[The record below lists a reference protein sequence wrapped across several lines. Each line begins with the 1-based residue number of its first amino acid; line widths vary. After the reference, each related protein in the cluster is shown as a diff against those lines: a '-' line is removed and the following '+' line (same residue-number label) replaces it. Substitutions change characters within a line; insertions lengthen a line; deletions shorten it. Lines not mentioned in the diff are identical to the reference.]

1 MENRIPLPG
10 MSQSGAPD
18 GFVFKALGLH
28 SRSGIRPN
36 HTALT
41 KGAVTMALS
50 DAQSAASAA
59 DPQAR
64 TDETP
69 DIFGFETSYA
79 RLPERFYARVQPA
92 QVRDP
97 KFLRVNAPL
106 ARALGLD
113 PAQLETEDAL
123 QVFAGNRVPASADP
137 IAQAY
142 AGHQFGNWVPQLGD
156 GRAVLLGELTDRDG
170 VKRDL
175 QLKGAGKTPFSRMG
189 DGRAALFPVVAEYLG
204 SEAMAALGV
213 PTTRALAMVTTGE
226 RVIREDIRPG
236 GVIAR
241 VATSHVR
248 VGTFEYFARNGDQ
261 EGVKQLADYVLDRH
275 YPELKAAENP
285 YAALLREVT
294 RRTGELV
301 AQWML
306 VGFIH
311 GVMNTDNV
319 SIVGETIDYGPFA
332 WMDSYH
338 PAACFS
344 AVDMG
349 GRYAFNQQPQMAHWN
364 LCRFAETL
372 LPLLAE
378 DGDKGGEQAKQAAYD
393 ALEAFEPAFDARFN
407 PGLRAKLGLASEE
420 EGDVDLALDLLRRMA
435 EEGADFTLT
444 FRRLSDADGAHAGHD
459 EQLRAL
465 FRDPE
470 SFDEWAKQWR
480 QRLARETRADSDR
493 KTAMRAVNPAFVL
506 RKHHVYRAYD
516 GIVEGDH
523 STLDALL
530 TVLADPYSDHPGYTA
545 FAQPPAQNEIV
556 RNTFCGT

>member
-1 MENRIPLPG
+1 
-10 MSQSGAPD
+10 
-18 GFVFKALGLH
+18 
-28 SRSGIRPN
+28 
-36 HTALT
+36 
-41 KGAVTMALS
+41 MALS
-50 DAQSAASAA
+50 DAQPSQTAAAGPRAAS
-59 DPQAR
+59 DP
-64 TDETP
+64 
-69 DIFGFETSYA
+69 FGFETSYA

-92 QVRDP
+92 QVREP
-97 KFLRVNAPL
+97 KFLRINAPL
-106 ARALGLD
+106 ARQLGLD
-113 PAQLETEDAL
+113 PAQLETEAAL
-123 QVFAGNRVPASADP
+123 QVFAGNRVPESAEP

-156 GRAVLLGELTDRDG
+156 GRAVLLGEIRDRDG
-170 VKRDL
+170 VRRDV

-236 GVIAR
+236 GIITR

-261 EGVKQLADYVLDRH
+261 EGVRELADYVLERH
-275 YPELKAAENP
+275 YPELKDAENP
-285 YAALLREVT
+285 HAALLQEVV
-294 RRTGELV
+294 RRTGDLV

-378 DGDKGGEQAKQAAYD
+378 DTEQAKQAAYD
-393 ALEAFEPAFDARFN
+393 ALGAFEPAFDARFN
-407 PGLRAKLGLASEE
+407 AGLRAKIGLAAERD
-420 EGDVDLALDLLRRMA
+420 GDVDLALDLLRRMA
-435 EEGADFTLT
+435 EQGADFTLT
-444 FRRLSDADGAHAGHD
+444 FRRLSAVDGADAGND
-459 EQLRAL
+459 PESEAAVRAL
-465 FRDPE
+465 FREPAA
-470 SFDEWAKQWR
+470 FDEWAGQWR
-480 QRLARETRADSDR
+480 QRLAQETRADAER
-493 KTAMRAVNPAFVL
+493 KAAMRAVNPAFVL

-516 GIVEGDH
+516 GILAGDH
-523 STLDALL
+523 TTLEALL
-530 TVLADPYSDHPGYTA
+530 AVLADPFSDHPEHA
-545 FAQPPAQNEIV
+545 DLAQPPAQNEIV

>member
-1 MENRIPLPG
+1 
-10 MSQSGAPD
+10 
-18 GFVFKALGLH
+18 
-28 SRSGIRPN
+28 
-36 HTALT
+36 
-41 KGAVTMALS
+41 MALS
-50 DAQSAASAA
+50 DAQSPESSAET
-59 DPQAR
+59 PAR
-64 TDETP
+64 SDQTP

-106 ARALGLD
+106 ARELGLD
-113 PAQLETEDAL
+113 PAQLETDEAL

-156 GRAVLLGELTDRDG
+156 GRAVLLGELTDRNG

-275 YPELKAAENP
+275 YPELKAADNP
-285 YAALLREVT
+285 YAALLQEVT
-294 RRTGELV
+294 RRTGDLV

-378 DGDKGGEQAKQAAYD
+378 DGEPGGEQAKQAAYD
-393 ALEAFEPAFDARFN
+393 ALGAFEPAFDARFN
-407 PGLRAKLGLASEE
+407 AGLRAKIGLERE
-420 EGDVDLALDLLRRMA
+420 QEGDVDLALDLLRRMA

-444 FRRLSDADGAHAGHD
+444 FRRLSDAHGAAAD
-459 EQLRAL
+459 NDDDLRAL
-465 FRDPE
+465 FRDPA
-470 SFDEWAKQWR
+470 SFDAWAQQWR
-480 QRLARETRADSDR
+480 QRLAQERRSDADR
-493 KTAMRAVNPAFVL
+493 KAAMRATNPAFVL

-516 GIVEGDH
+516 DILAGDH
-523 STLDALL
+523 TTLEALL
-530 TVLADPYSDHPGYTA
+530 TVLADPFSDHPQHA
-545 FAQPPAQNEIV
+545 DLAQPPAQNEIV

>member
-1 MENRIPLPG
+1 
-10 MSQSGAPD
+10 
-18 GFVFKALGLH
+18 
-28 SRSGIRPN
+28 
-36 HTALT
+36 
-41 KGAVTMALS
+41 MALS
-50 DAQSAASAA
+50 DAQSAGSPAESPA
-59 DPQAR
+59 P
-64 TDETP
+64 TDQTP
-69 DIFGFETSYA
+69 DMFGFETSYV

-92 QVRDP
+92 AVRDP
-97 KFLRVNAPL
+97 RFLRVNAPL
-106 ARALGLD
+106 ARELGLD
-113 PAQLETEDAL
+113 PERLESAEAL
-123 QVFAGNRVPASADP
+123 QVFAGNRVPDSADP

-156 GRAVLLGELTDRDG
+156 GRAVLLGELTDRNG
-170 VKRDL
+170 IKRDL

-261 EGVKQLADYVLDRH
+261 EGVKQLADYVLNRH
-275 YPELKAAENP
+275 YPDLNDAENP

-294 RRTGELV
+294 RRTGDLV

-378 DGDKGGEQAKQAAYD
+378 DSEQAKQAAYD
-393 ALEAFEPAFDARFN
+393 ALAAFEPAFDARFN
-407 PGLRAKLGLASEE
+407 AGLCAKIGLAETQ

-435 EEGADFTLT
+435 EEGGDFTLT
-444 FRRLSDADGAHAGHD
+444 FRRLADADGADAGHD
-459 EQLRAL
+459 EKLRAL
-465 FRDPE
+465 FRDPA
-470 SFDEWAKQWR
+470 SFDEWARQWR
-480 QRLARETRADSDR
+480 QRLAQETRADADR
-493 KTAMRAVNPAFVL
+493 KAAMRAVNPAFVL

-516 GIVEGDH
+516 GIVAGDH

-530 TVLADPYSDHPGYTA
+530 TVLADPYSDHPGYTE

>member
-1 MENRIPLPG
+1 M
-10 MSQSGAPD
+10 AP
-18 GFVFKALGLH
+18 
-28 SRSGIRPN
+28 
-36 HTALT
+36 
-41 KGAVTMALS
+41 S
-50 DAQSAASAA
+50 DAPSADSPAET
-59 DPQAR
+59 QAR
-64 TDETP
+64 SNDTP

-97 KFLRVNAPL
+97 KFLRVNLPL
-106 ARALGLD
+106 ARELDLD
-113 PAQLETEDAL
+113 PAQLETQDAL
-123 QVFAGNRVPASADP
+123 QVFAGNRVPESADP

-170 VKRDL
+170 VKRDV

-261 EGVKQLADYVLDRH
+261 EGVRALADYVLDRH
-275 YPELKAAENP
+275 YPALKAAENP
-285 YAALLREVT
+285 YAALLQEVT
-294 RRTGELV
+294 RRTGDLV

-349 GRYAFNQQPQMAHWN
+349 GRYAFNQQPQMGHWN

-372 LPLLAE
+372 LPLLA
-378 DGDKGGEQAKQAAYD
+378 DDTEQAKQAAYD
-393 ALEAFEPAFDARFN
+393 ALGAFEPAFDARFN
-407 PGLRAKLGLASEE
+407 AGLRAKIGLERE
-420 EGDVDLALDLLRRMA
+420 QEGDVDLALDLLRRMA

-444 FRRLSDADGAHAGHD
+444 FRRLSDAHGAAAD
-459 EQLRAL
+459 NDADLRAL
-465 FRDPE
+465 FRDPA
-470 SFDEWAKQWR
+470 SFDAWAQQWR
-480 QRLARETRADSDR
+480 QRLAQERRSDADR
-493 KTAMRAVNPAFVL
+493 KAAMRATNPAFVL

-516 GIVEGDH
+516 EILAGDH
-523 STLDALL
+523 SVLEALL
-530 TVLADPYSDHPGYTA
+530 TVLGDPFSDHPEHA
-545 FAQPPAQNEIV
+545 DLAQPPAQNEIV

>member
-1 MENRIPLPG
+1 
-10 MSQSGAPD
+10 
-18 GFVFKALGLH
+18 
-28 SRSGIRPN
+28 
-36 HTALT
+36 
-41 KGAVTMALS
+41 MALS
-50 DAQSAASAA
+50 DAHPAGSA
-59 DPQAR
+59 DRTQDGAR
-64 TDETP
+64 DGL
-69 DIFGFETSYA
+69 DVFGFETSYA

-97 KFLRVNAPL
+97 KFLRVNKAL
-106 ARALGLD
+106 ARELGLD
-113 PAQLETEDAL
+113 PDQLETDAAL
-123 QVFAGNRVPASADP
+123 QVFAGNRVPESADP

-170 VKRDL
+170 VKRDV

-248 VGTFEYFARNGDQ
+248 VGTFEYFARNGDE

-275 YPELKAAENP
+275 YPELKGAENP
-285 YAALLREVT
+285 YAALLQEVT
-294 RRTGELV
+294 RRTGDLV

-378 DGDKGGEQAKQAAYD
+378 DTEQGKQAAYD
-393 ALEAFEPAFDARFN
+393 ALGAFEPAFDARFN
-407 PGLRAKLGLASEE
+407 AGLCAKIGLETQQD
-420 EGDVDLALDLLRRMA
+420 GDVDLALDLLRRMA

-444 FRRLSDADGAHAGHD
+444 FRRLAAANGADAGHD
-459 EQLRAL
+459 KAVRAL
-465 FRDPE
+465 FREPA
-470 SFDEWAKQWR
+470 SFDEWAQQWR
-480 QRLARETRADSDR
+480 QRLAQETRADADR
-493 KTAMRAVNPAFVL
+493 QAAMRAVNPAYVL

-516 GIVEGDH
+516 GIVEGDQ

-530 TVLADPYSDHPGYTA
+530 TVLADPFSDHPEHA
-545 FAQPPAQNEIV
+545 DLAQPPAQNETV